1 MQVGVDNELEFL
13 SLKRKVVLGK
23 INFHVYSKLNNGL
36 TDVVLPT
43 YQPYKNKRN
52 IPKDITLR
60 SQRIVDSDEK
70 YC

>member
-43 YQPYKNKRN
+43 Y
-52 IPKDITLR
+52 
-60 SQRIVDSDEK
+60 
-70 YC
+70 